1 MNDAPNGPRDSLVTA
16 ILRASDASLQMGFP
30 PRPQIHVF
38 DSSRIEE
45 CEGYGGFVECRPY
58 NRGLDASAAIIDLG
72 IIAFALGST
81 QILMVWEESD
91 LRRSVTGIDSNK
103 HPTGLGLVHATRTDT
118 TLYWNP
124 FRPCY
129 RTLSG
134 AASPI
139 EWEPAQT
146 HAIRQLPS
154 GFILSSAPVEV
165 HSGLEIVMQAV
176 AQWRKSPRLRR
187 GALSPNGIIKTA
199 EDSGY
204 EFRLMRPVVSG
215 R

>member
-118 TLYWNP
+118 TLYW
-124 FRPCY
+124 
-129 RTLSG
+129 
-134 AASPI
+134 
-139 EWEPAQT
+139 T
-146 HAIRQLPS
+146 H
-154 GFILSSAPVEV
+154 SAPATERSPVLL
-165 HSGLEIVMQAV
+165 HRSSGSRPRRMQSDNCRV
-176 AQWRKSPRLRR
+176 D
-187 GALSPNGIIKTA
+187 LSC
-199 EDSGY
+199 S
-204 EFRLMRPVVSG
+204 RPQSKCTQV
-215 R
+215 